1 MMHPLLK
8 LAIYLAPFLAI
19 GITGRLWMKRQVG
32 LSDVQAE
39 GDPKRERG
47 HFLLGFWR
55 HERRG

>member
-1 MMHPLLK
+1 VHPLLK

-19 GITGRLWMKRQVG
+19 GTMVRLWMKRQVS

-47 HFLLGFWR
+47 HFLLGLWR
-55 HERRG
+55 RERRD

>member
-1 MMHPLLK
+1 MHPLLK

-19 GITGRLWMKRQVG
+19 GITVRLWIKRQVS

-47 HFLLGFWR
+47 RFLLGLWR
-55 HERRG
+55 RERRD